1 MRQKAK
7 NAGKEGVKGTWREI
21 ARFEFAYSVPG
32 EAGMCLS
39 PRKVASLVRWWN
51 REETGLMRVQ

>member
-32 EAGMCLS
+32 AARRPVWLKTS
-39 PRKVASLVRWWN
+39 RRRVRGEK
-51 REETGLMRVQ
+51 RDRTL